1 MSHPPARPEQ
11 TRARTPIW
19 PVALAWLTAIAATV
33 GVFGMYAV
41 FVRTRTGQLVD
52 QAAFL
57 GAVRGQSRLWD
68 SARQILDLV
77 SVPFVAAVLAASMLI
92 AALRRRWLQ
101 AAQVALLVAGA
112 NLTTQVL
119 KTVVF
124 TRPFLDVG
132 SPHGN
137 ALPSGHTTV
146 AASSAAAVVFVVPRR
161 ARPLAAVLGAVY
173 TVLTGVA
180 TMVGQWHRPSDVV
193 AAVMVVLAWSGL
205 ACALSAWG
213 APEVLPGTLRPLPG
227 SGGSAV
233 AAALL
238 LIAALGSGAGAT
250 IALRATWGVAG
261 DSLAPSQLLTAY
273 VGGALGV
280 IAVTSLAFA
289 LLLAV
294 RQAVGHSQLG
304 PPRGA
309 AVQGATPTA

>member
-1 MSHPPARPEQ
+1 M
-11 TRARTPIW
+11 W

-57 GAVRGQSRLWD
+57 GAVRGQSQLWD

-146 AASSAAAVVFVVPRR
+146 AASSAAALLFVVPRR

-193 AAVMVVLAWSGL
+193 AAVLVVLAWSGL

-213 APEVLPGTLRPLPG
+213 APEVLPGTPRPLPG

-233 AAALL
+233 AGALL
-238 LIAALGSGAGAT
+238 VLAALGAGAGAYVTLKSTRT
-250 IALRATWGVAG
+250 IAGG
-261 DSLAPSQLLTAY
+261 SLTSGQMLTAY
-273 VGGALGV
+273 IGGALGV
-280 IAVTSLAFA
+280 VAVTSLTFA

-294 RQAVGHSQLG
+294 RQAVGHARLG
-304 PPRGA
+304 TPPGA
-309 AVQGATPTA
+309 TVHGVTPTA

>member
-1 MSHPPARPEQ
+1 MPDSSAHPEQ
-11 TRARTPIW
+11 ARAQNARW
-19 PVALAWLTAIAATV
+19 PVALAWLTAAAAGV
-33 GVFGMYAV
+33 GVWGMYAV
-41 FVRTRTGQLVD
+41 FVQSRIGQQVD
-52 QAAFL
+52 HAAFL
-57 GAVRGQSRLWD
+57 GSERGQSLLWD
-68 SARQILDLV
+68 SAQRVLDLV
-77 SVPFVAAVLAASMLI
+77 SIPSIVVVIAASMLI

-193 AAVMVVLAWSGL
+193 AAVLVVLAWSGL

-213 APEVLPGTLRPLPG
+213 APEVLPGTLRPPPG

-238 LIAALGSGAGAT
+238 LIAALGTGAGAT

-294 RQAVGHSQLG
+294 RQAVGHSRLR